1 MGTQKVQEYLIKEF
15 GAKSLII
22 ESEKANSVNKIEK
35 IKEELNQ
42 NPILI

>member
-1 MGTQKVQEYLIKEF
+1 MGTQKVAEYLQQEY

-22 ESEKANSVNKIEK
+22 ESEKANSANKIEK